1 MRFVAPVIAVLEF
14 LDLGQGQL
22 LATGQHVGQNRIAA
36 FVPKSPLRPVALDLR
51 ALVLRG
57 PKESGQAVLHRGSF
71 TCPSSLETTSAPHFG
86 PELCSEVHAV
96 RISAGRPLRPARTT
110 RRWGATP
117 EGDFVPSMD
126 PSLPFLVRGGWGL
139 VFF

>member
-1 MRFVAPVIAVLEF
+1 MIAVLEF

-57 PKESGQAVLHRGSF
+57 PKESW
-71 TCPSSLETTSAPHFG
+71 
-86 PELCSEVHAV
+86 HA
-96 RISAGRPLRPARTT
+96 ILRRLF
-110 RRWGATP
+110 RVKEKR
-117 EGDFVPSMD
+117 VSVIV
-126 PSLPFLVRGGWGL
+126 SNL
-139 VFF
+139 